1 MTCAIA
7 NGGDLIMMRIVKGIT
22 VDGETVGNE
31 KLPQK
36 SRAISSDTAKEL
48 SELMTAAVKKSENSN
63 ADAIYTQTA
72 AKTSTAQTGR
82 FDENGEE
89 YCHGW
94 ITGFFSASSPKYAIT
109 VLVEDGGYGNDSAAP
124 IFRDIVDTMCK

>member
-1 MTCAIA
+1 MLR
-7 NGGDLIMMRIVKGIT
+7 LIRGVT

-31 KLPQK
+31 KSLQK
-36 SRAISSDTAKEL
+36 SRIMTSDEAKEL
-48 SELMTAAVKKSENSN
+48 RKLMISAVYDNENSN
-63 ADAIYTQTA
+63 SAARYVRTA

-89 YCHGW
+89 LCNAW
-94 ITGFFSASSPKYAIT
+94 VTGFYPASSPRYAIT

-124 IFRDIVDTMCK
+124 VFSNIVDMMMNG